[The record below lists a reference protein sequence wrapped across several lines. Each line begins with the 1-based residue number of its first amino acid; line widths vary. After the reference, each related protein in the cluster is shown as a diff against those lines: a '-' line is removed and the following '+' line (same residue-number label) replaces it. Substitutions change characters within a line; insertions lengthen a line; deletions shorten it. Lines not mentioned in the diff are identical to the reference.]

1 MKHWT
6 IKGVDRNAPTADAL
20 LFCRIME
27 TATPDGLVKWEFQTA
42 YHQTISS
49 QTANPNEFPIEF
61 PMFRDRLGGKDEHDW
76 YIVLG
81 GAGVRNPNDMDG
93 TWSHITWIP
102 PHSHPTA
109 DPTDS
114 WTAQGGAGAGDDD
127 DDDQGSAKSAY
138 A

>member
-6 IKGVDRNAPTADAL
+6 IKGVDKKTPTADAL
-20 LFCRIME
+20 LYCRITE
-27 TATPDGLVKWEFQTA
+27 TNLGDNLVKWEFQTA

-49 QTANPNEFPIEF
+49 EVANRDEFPVEF
-61 PMFRDRLGGKDEHDW
+61 PKFTDRLGGSDPQDW
-76 YIVLG
+76 YIVLS
-81 GAGVRNPNDMDG
+81 GAGLNNPNDMDG
-93 TWSHITWIP
+93 TWSHITWVP
-102 PHSHPTA
+102 PHTHPTA

-127 DDDQGSAKSAY
+127 DDDQGSAKSAH